1 MARYTGSVSKV
12 SRRLGVAIAPK
23 AEKFLERRPYAPG
36 QHGQN
41 KKSKISEYAVQLREK
56 QKMKYIYG
64 VLERQFRTY
73 YAKASAMRG
82 VTGDNLVKMLESRLD
97 NVVYRSGFAV
107 SRRAAR
113 QLVSH
118 CHLLVNGKKTNIP
131 SYQLRSGDVIEFRQK
146 SKNMDAVRSALNKK
160 PDSQIPQWIQVDKA
174 NLKAT
179 FVNAPERSD
188 VQEPFNEQLVVEL
201 YSK

>member
-1 MARYTGSVSKV
+1 MARYLGSTAKV
-12 SRRLGVAIAPK
+12 SRRLGIAIVPK
-23 AEKFLERRPYAPG
+23 DEKYLDRRPYPPG

-41 KKSKISEYAVQLREK
+41 KKGKISEYAVQLREK

-64 VLERQFRTY
+64 VLERQFRLY
-73 YAKASAMRG
+73 FAKASRMKG

-97 NVVYRSGFAV
+97 NVVYRAGFAV
-107 SRRAAR
+107 TRPAAR

-118 CHLLVNGKKTNIP
+118 CHLLVNGKKVNIP
-131 SYQLRSGDVIEFRQK
+131 SYQLRPGDVVEFRAK
-146 SKNMDAVRSALNKK
+146 SKNMEVVRSALNKK

-174 NLKAT
+174 NLKVT
-179 FVNAPERSD
+179 FLNAPERSD

>member
-1 MARYTGSVSKV
+1 MARYLGSTAKV
-12 SRRLGVAIAPK
+12 SRRLGVAIVPK
-23 AEKFLERRPYAPG
+23 DEKYLDRRPYPPG

-41 KKSKISEYAVQLREK
+41 KKGKISEYAVQLREK

-64 VLERQFRTY
+64 VLERQFRLY
-73 YAKASAMRG
+73 FEKASRMKG

-97 NVVYRSGFAV
+97 NVVYRAGFAPT
-107 SRRAAR
+107 RPAAR
-113 QLVSH
+113 QLVTH
-118 CHLLVNGKKTNIP
+118 CHLLVNGKKVNIP
-131 SYQLRSGDVIEFRQK
+131 SYQLRPGDVIEFRPK
-146 SKNMDAVRSALNKK
+146 SKNLEVVRNSLNKK

-174 NLKAT
+174 NLKAV
-179 FVNAPERSD
+179 FLNAPERSE

>member
-146 SKNMDAVRSALNKK
+146 SKNMDAVRNALNKK

-174 NLKAT
+174 NLKAI

>member
-1 MARYTGSVSKV
+1 MARYIGPTAKV
-12 SRRLGVAIAPK
+12 SRRLGVAIVPK
-23 AEKFLERRPYAPG
+23 DEKYLDRRPYPPG

-41 KKSKISEYAVQLREK
+41 KKGKISEYAVQLREK

-64 VLERQFRTY
+64 VLERQFRLY
-73 YAKASAMRG
+73 FAKASRMKG

-97 NVVYRSGFAV
+97 NVVYRAGFAPT
-107 SRRAAR
+107 RPAAR
-113 QLVSH
+113 QLVTH
-118 CHLLVNGKKTNIP
+118 CHLLVNGKKVNIP
-131 SYQLRSGDVIEFRQK
+131 SYQLRPGDVIEFRPK
-146 SKNMDAVRSALNKK
+146 SKNLEVVRNSLNKK

-174 NLKAT
+174 NLKAI
-179 FVNAPERSD
+179 FLNAPERSE

>member
-1 MARYTGSVSKV
+1 MARYTGSVAKI
-12 SRRLGVAIAPK
+12 SRRLGVAITPK

-36 QHGQN
+36 QHGQAR
-41 KKSKISEYAVQLREK
+41 KSKVSEYAIQLREK

-64 VLERQFRTY
+64 VLERQFRSY
-73 YAKASAMRG
+73 YEKASAMRG
-82 VTGDNLVKMLESRLD
+82 VTGDNLVRMLESRLD
-97 NVVYRSGFAV
+97 NVVYRTGFAV
-107 SRRAAR
+107 SRRASR

-118 CHLLVNGKKTNIP
+118 CHLLVNGVKTNIP
-131 SYQLRSGDVIEFRQK
+131 SFQLQSGDIIEFRQK
-146 SKNMDAVRSALNKK
+146 SKNLEAVRSSLGKK
-160 PDSQIPQWIQVDKA
+160 PDSQIPPWIQVDKA

-179 FVNAPERSD
+179 FVNAPERAE

>member
-1 MARYTGSVSKV
+1 MARYIGPTAKV
-12 SRRLGVAIAPK
+12 SRRLGVAIVPK
-23 AEKFLERRPYAPG
+23 DEKYLDRRPYPPG

-41 KKSKISEYAVQLREK
+41 KKGKISEYAVQLREK

-64 VLERQFRTY
+64 VLERQFRLY
-73 YAKASAMRG
+73 FAKASRMKG

-97 NVVYRSGFAV
+97 NVVYRAGFAPT
-107 SRRAAR
+107 RPAAR
-113 QLVSH
+113 QLVTH
-118 CHLLVNGKKTNIP
+118 CHLLVNGKKVNIP
-131 SYQLRSGDVIEFRQK
+131 SYQLRPGDVIEFRPK
-146 SKNMDAVRSALNKK
+146 SKNLEVVRNSLNKK

-174 NLKAT
+174 NLKAV
-179 FVNAPERSD
+179 FLNAPERSE

>member
-174 NLKAT
+174 NLKAI

>member
-1 MARYTGSVSKV
+1 MARYLGSTAKV
-12 SRRLGVAIAPK
+12 SRRLGIAIVPK
-23 AEKFLERRPYAPG
+23 DEKYLDRRPYPPG

-41 KKSKISEYAVQLREK
+41 KKGKISEYAVQLREK

-64 VLERQFRTY
+64 VLERQFRLY
-73 YAKASAMRG
+73 FAKASRMKG

-97 NVVYRSGFAV
+97 NVVYRAGFAV
-107 SRRAAR
+107 TRPAAR

-118 CHLLVNGKKTNIP
+118 CHLLVNGKKVNIP
-131 SYQLRSGDVIEFRQK
+131 SYQLRPGDVVEFRAK
-146 SKNMDAVRSALNKK
+146 SKNMEAVRSALNKK

-174 NLKAT
+174 NLKVT
-179 FVNAPERSD
+179 FLNAPERSD

>member
-1 MARYTGSVSKV
+1 MARYLGSTAKV
-12 SRRLGVAIAPK
+12 SRRLGIAIVPK
-23 AEKFLERRPYAPG
+23 DEKYLDRRPYPPG

-41 KKSKISEYAVQLREK
+41 KKGKISEYAVQLREK

-64 VLERQFRTY
+64 VLERQFRLY
-73 YAKASAMRG
+73 FAKASRMKG

-97 NVVYRSGFAV
+97 NVVYRAGFAV
-107 SRRAAR
+107 TRPAAR

-118 CHLLVNGKKTNIP
+118 CHLLVNGKKVNIP
-131 SYQLRSGDVIEFRQK
+131 SYQLRPGDVVEFRAK
-146 SKNMDAVRSALNKK
+146 SKNMEAVRSALNKK

-174 NLKAT
+174 NLKVT
-179 FVNAPERSD
+179 FLNAPERSE

>member
-1 MARYTGSVSKV
+1 MARYLGPTAKV
-12 SRRLGVAIAPK
+12 SRRLGIAIVPK
-23 AEKFLERRPYAPG
+23 DEKYLDRRPYPPG

-41 KKSKISEYAVQLREK
+41 KKGKISEYAVQLREK

-64 VLERQFRTY
+64 VLERQFRLY
-73 YAKASAMRG
+73 FAKASRMKG

-97 NVVYRSGFAV
+97 NVVYRAGFAV
-107 SRRAAR
+107 SRPAAR

-118 CHLLVNGKKTNIP
+118 CHLLVNGKKVNIP
-131 SYQLRSGDVIEFRQK
+131 SYQLRPGDVVEFRAK
-146 SKNMDAVRSALNKK
+146 SKNMEVVRNALNKK

-174 NLKAT
+174 NLKVT
-179 FVNAPERSD
+179 FLNAPERSE

>member
-1 MARYTGSVSKV
+1 MARYLGPTAKV
-12 SRRLGVAIAPK
+12 SRRLGIAIVPK
-23 AEKFLERRPYAPG
+23 DEKYLDRRPYPPG

-41 KKSKISEYAVQLREK
+41 KKGKISEYAVQLREK

-64 VLERQFRTY
+64 VLERQFRLY
-73 YAKASAMRG
+73 FAKASRMKG

-97 NVVYRSGFAV
+97 NVVYRAGFAV
-107 SRRAAR
+107 SRPAAR

-118 CHLLVNGKKTNIP
+118 CHLLVNGKKVNIP
-131 SYQLRSGDVIEFRQK
+131 SYQLRPGDVVEFRAK
-146 SKNMDAVRSALNKK
+146 SKNMEVVRSALNKK

-174 NLKAT
+174 NLKVT
-179 FVNAPERSD
+179 FLNAPERSE

>member
-1 MARYTGSVSKV
+1 MARYLGSTAKV
-12 SRRLGVAIAPK
+12 SRRLGVAIVPK
-23 AEKFLERRPYAPG
+23 DEKYLDRRPYPPG

-41 KKSKISEYAVQLREK
+41 KKGKISEYAVQLREK

-64 VLERQFRTY
+64 VLERQFRLY
-73 YAKASAMRG
+73 FAKASRMKG

-97 NVVYRSGFAV
+97 NVVYRAGFAV
-107 SRRAAR
+107 SRPAAR

-118 CHLLVNGKKTNIP
+118 CHLLVNGKKVNIP
-131 SYQLRSGDVIEFRQK
+131 SYQLRPGDVVEFRAK
-146 SKNMDAVRSALNKK
+146 SKNMEVVRSALNKK

-174 NLKAT
+174 NLKVT
-179 FVNAPERSD
+179 FLNAPERSE

>member
-1 MARYTGSVSKV
+1 MARYLGSTAKV
-12 SRRLGVAIAPK
+12 SRRLGVAIVPK
-23 AEKFLERRPYAPG
+23 DEKYLDRRPYPPG

-41 KKSKISEYAVQLREK
+41 KKGKISEYAVQLREK

-64 VLERQFRTY
+64 VLERQFRLY
-73 YAKASAMRG
+73 FAKASRMKG
-82 VTGDNLVKMLESRLD
+82 VTGDNLVKILESRLD
-97 NVVYRSGFAV
+97 NVVYRAGFAA
-107 SRRAAR
+107 SRPAAR
-113 QLVSH
+113 QLVTH
-118 CHLLVNGKKTNIP
+118 CHLLVNGKKVNIP
-131 SYQLRSGDVIEFRQK
+131 SYQLRPGDVIEFRAK
-146 SKNMDAVRSALNKK
+146 SKNLEVVRNALNKK

-179 FVNAPERSD
+179 FLNAPERSE

>member
-1 MARYTGSVSKV
+1 MARYLGSTAKV
-12 SRRLGVAIAPK
+12 SRRLGIAIVPK
-23 AEKFLERRPYAPG
+23 DEKHLDRRPYPPG

-41 KKSKISEYAVQLREK
+41 KKGKISEYAVQLREK

-64 VLERQFRTY
+64 VLERQFRLY
-73 YAKASAMRG
+73 FAKASRMKG

-97 NVVYRSGFAV
+97 NVVYRAGFAAT
-107 SRRAAR
+107 RPAAR

-118 CHLLVNGKKTNIP
+118 CHLLVNGKKVNIP
-131 SYQLRSGDVIEFRQK
+131 SYQLRPGDVVEFRAK
-146 SKNMDAVRSALNKK
+146 SKNMEAVRSALNKK

-174 NLKAT
+174 NLKVT
-179 FVNAPERSD
+179 FLNAPERSD

>member
-1 MARYTGSVSKV
+1 MARYLGSTAKV
-12 SRRLGVAIAPK
+12 SRRLGIAIVPK
-23 AEKFLERRPYAPG
+23 DEKYLDRRPYPPG

-41 KKSKISEYAVQLREK
+41 KKGKISEYAVQLREK

-64 VLERQFRTY
+64 VLERQFRLY
-73 YAKASAMRG
+73 FAKASRMKG

-97 NVVYRSGFAV
+97 NVVYRAGFAV
-107 SRRAAR
+107 SRPAAR

-118 CHLLVNGKKTNIP
+118 CHLLVNGKKVNIP
-131 SYQLRSGDVIEFRQK
+131 SYQLRPGDVVEFRAK
-146 SKNMDAVRSALNKK
+146 SKNMEAVRSALNKK

-174 NLKAT
+174 NLKVT
-179 FVNAPERSD
+179 FLNAPERSE

>member
-146 SKNMDAVRSALNKK
+146 SKNMDAVRSALSKK